1 MSHVTDHIFA
11 ALQHALPQ
19 RKLTQWVNR
28 IARAQTP
35 WFKNLMIRGFAEGF
49 NVDLGEARSAR
60 AEDYTHF
67 NAFFTRAL
75 KPGARPLPTDPHAMI
90 SPCDGTVSQMGPL
103 QDDRIVQAKGIDYR
117 LDALL
122 GAQDEWSEHYWN
134 GSFATIYLSPRD
146 YHRVHMPLDGQ
157 LLTTRHIPGRLFSV
171 NDASARAIPGLFARN
186 ERLVCRFRGA
196 TGEFTLIM
204 VGAMLVASIDTVWDG
219 PVRWRGDGQMEE
231 VDQRE
236 RNYCLQRG
244 DELGRF
250 NYGSTVILLFPT
262 RPFQRDLENGT
273 KLRMGMPL

>member
-28 IARAQTP
+28 VARAQTP
-35 WFKNLMIRGFAEGF
+35 WLKNLMIRGFAESF

-75 KPGARPLPTDPHAMI
+75 KPGARPLPTDPHALI

-186 ERLVCRFRGA
+186 ERLVCRFRGE